1 MSPRSFVPPGQG
13 PPYSV
18 RHGPSPQGARSKPA
32 LGRPRGGFTQH
43 RRVRTLL
50 TLLEGHP
57 SGLPL
62 EDLAAALRVSTRSAR
77 RYLGELKRVTELESI
92 ETVPGAAH
100 LWRIKPSERGRT
112 VHIRRTQAYAL
123 LASRA
128 LFELMK
134 GTALYDEL
142 DFAHRQLLQVA
153 QRPGRTQGAD
163 IPVDKQLEDR
173 FLFLAEPG
181 PAYGPQAEE
190 IDELF
195 RAVAEL
201 RVVSLR
207 YLGKPVVVHPYALVV
222 HRSSLVCVA
231 YDCGHHAVR
240 PLRVEHVDVVKVATE
255 RFELP
260 PDFDVHAYDH
270 GAFGVGA
277 SGPLVPVVVEFDA
290 TVAGDLRARRF
301 HCTQRV
307 AAAPD
312 GRIRVAFSIPDLE
325 PVVTWVLSFGPAA
338 RAVSPPA
345 LVARVVDALSRSLR
359 RY

>member
-1 MSPRSFVPPGQG
+1 MSGRSFVRSGPG
-13 PPYSV
+13 PV
-18 RHGPSPQGARSKPA
+18 RAPAKPA

-57 SGLPL
+57 LGLAL
-62 EDLAAALRVSTRSAR
+62 EDLAAAVRVSTRSVR
-77 RYLGELKRVTELESI
+77 RYLGELAHITELESI
-92 ETVPGAAH
+92 ETVPGGPH
-100 LWRIKPSERGRT
+100 LWRIKPSERGRA

-123 LASRA
+123 LAPRG
-128 LFELMK
+128 LFEAIR

-163 IPVDKQLEDR
+163 IPIDKQLEDR
-173 FLFLAEPG
+173 FLFLPEPG
-181 PAYGPQAEE
+181 PAYGPKAEE

-207 YLGKPVVVHPYALVV
+207 ERGTQAIVHPYALIV

-231 YDCGHHAVR
+231 YDRGRRAVR
-240 PLRVEHVDVVKVATE
+240 PLRVEHLGEVKVLAE
-255 RFELP
+255 RFVLP
-260 PDFDVHAYDH
+260 PDFDVRAYDH
-270 GAFGVGA
+270 GVFGVGA
-277 SGPLVPVVVEFDA
+277 GGPLVPVIVEFEA
-290 TVAGDLRARRF
+290 AVAGELRARRF
-301 HCTQRV
+301 HTTQRV

-312 GRIRVAFSIPDLE
+312 GRIRVAFSIPDLD
-325 PVVTWVLSFGPAA
+325 PVVAWVLSFGPAA
-338 RAVSPPA
+338 RAVAPPE
-345 LVARVVDALSRSLR
+345 LIARVRDALSRSLR
-359 RY
+359 RYF